1 MNSQKPGDRLAQRA
15 AAVLLVAFALLSS
28 SIAVSAPPR
37 GGGDVFS
44 ASRAA
49 PAQTDAAACRDPQIA
64 RIEQETGTQ
73 ARVFDYRASGTASGQ
88 LGGALEARGLVEHTG
103 VCRGKP
109 NALVMFIDNAKVA
122 MVDDVTNDYFA
133 SSAGGRPPAGSNS
146 GGTYGER
153 PGYDSGR
160 STGRGDSDPELAAMR
175 RQDDAALV
183 GRCGTVYQQ
192 KGNFGGF
199 PSCLSDRA
207 TGYCNDNRREPA
219 CIGIIA
225 QAQDCNTQYGQGQP
239 LGSSAC
245 AGYNTP
251 GGSGTVLQGGVATN
265 RNVGRPAV
273 PSDGRYDSQYDKPL
287 PPPLQGRLSAN
298 PQPPVRLNG
307 NTSAN
312 TRRVPP
318 NNLITVSTSVPT
330 RDERSGKIYS
340 ANIDIVVDN
349 NLPINLPVN
358 VNLKRDGISKWKAAR
373 GQLVRQKTTSSRGAF
388 LLESISDNGID
399 FQPVNKTI
407 SF

>member
-73 ARVFDYRASGTASGQ
+73 ARVFDYRASGTASGE

-225 QAQDCNTQYGQGQP
+225 QAQDTIPIRPGSAA
-239 LGSSAC
+239 GSSAC

-251 GGSGTVLQGGVATN
+251 GGSGTVLQEEWQRTGTLADRQSHRTALRIRATTN
-265 RNVGRPAV
+265 P
-273 PSDGRYDSQYDKPL
+273 
-287 PPPLQGRLSAN
+287 PPPLQGRALR
-298 PQPPVRLNG
+298 QP
-307 NTSAN
+307 A
-312 TRRVPP
+312 
-318 NNLITVSTSVPT
+318 
-330 RDERSGKIYS
+330 
-340 ANIDIVVDN
+340 
-349 NLPINLPVN
+349 
-358 VNLKRDGISKWKAAR
+358 AAR
-373 GQLVRQKTTSSRGAF
+373 SPERKHQRQHQTGAAKQLDYRQHKC
-388 LLESISDNGID
+388 SDKG
-399 FQPVNKTI
+399 
-407 SF
+407 